1 MGPLHDAGTLEAMV
15 ASDDLAEAARCR
27 KYLDLWR
34 SEIDTP
40 FFYENDELS
49 SILGISPPRMG
60 PLLERLN
67 EVGRAS
73 RTHFSPTAIKTDLPL
88 EEVLAAYREVSG
100 RGMKV

>member
-1 MGPLHDAGTLEAMV
+1 
-15 ASDDLAEAARCR
+15 
-27 KYLDLWR
+27 
-34 SEIDTP
+34 
-40 FFYENDELS
+40 
-49 SILGISPPRMG
+49 MG